1 LTTKGDVLPTASD
14 ISPAA
19 PPLQKLLGNQGELI
33 MTFIAPTLLASITG
47 GQAAQ
52 PAPTQDKELR
62 QICPLV
68 APLIEHDDP
77 NKPSLGAA
85 ACAVEFAVRNP
96 AAGVFFHIL

>member
-1 LTTKGDVLPTASD
+1 
-14 ISPAA
+14 
-19 PPLQKLLGNQGELI
+19 

-47 GQAAQ
+47 GQSAQPAQ